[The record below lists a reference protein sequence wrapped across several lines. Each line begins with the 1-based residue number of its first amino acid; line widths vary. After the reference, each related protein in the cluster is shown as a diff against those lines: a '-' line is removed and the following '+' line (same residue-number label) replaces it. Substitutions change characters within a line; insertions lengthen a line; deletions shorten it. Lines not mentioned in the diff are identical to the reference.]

1 MSQGNASRPIGRRA
15 VITAGLL
22 AGAGGLL
29 WVGRDTIGPI
39 AEDLFDQTQDGV
51 RGPRPRPSAVDQ
63 QGLESYA
70 HLADA
75 RLYYEI
81 TSRPVAFW
89 MEPGFAQRLD
99 ACLRSH
105 WTAQGWATPARLT
118 TYGTWIAADGQAD
131 SWHHA
136 GRAFDVGR
144 VVAADGSDLVSCRY
158 DLWGERS
165 GAAKRS
171 AERAY
176 WQLAASLHRDFAYV
190 LTYLF
195 DNAHHNHI
203 HVDDGRS
210 GEGRSS
216 FSRGMRVQVQAVQAM
231 CVHVWGR
238 ELDITGSW
246 DAPTRQVTGEILR
259 EAGIGGSLVGDAQWH
274 AFLTATAAR
283 R

>member
-1 MSQGNASRPIGRRA
+1 M
-15 VITAGLL
+15 ITAGLL

-29 WVGRDTIGPI
+29 WAGRDTIGPL
-39 AEDLFDQTQDGV
+39 AEELFDQAQEGV
-51 RGPRPRPSAVDQ
+51 RPGPRPRPTAADQ
-63 QGLESYA
+63 AGLESYR

-75 RLYYEI
+75 RLHYEI
-81 TSRPVAFW
+81 TGRAVAFS
-89 MEPGFAQRLD
+89 MEPGFARRLD

-105 WTAQGWATPARLT
+105 WAAQGWETPARLT
-118 TYGTWIAADGQAD
+118 SYGTWIAADGQTD

-144 VVAADGSDLVSCRY
+144 VVAADGSELVSCRY
-158 DLWGERS
+158 DVWGARS
-165 GAAKRS
+165 GAAKRA

-195 DNAHHNHI
+195 DDAHHNHI

-210 GEGRSS
+210 GAGRSS
-216 FSRGMRVQVQAVQAM
+216 FSRGMRLQVRAVQAM
-231 CVHVWGR
+231 CGHVWDR
-238 ELDITGSW
+238 DVPITGSW
-246 DAPTRQVTGEILR
+246 DAATRDATGEILR
-259 EAGIGGSLVGDAQWH
+259 EAGIGGRLVGDEQWH
-274 AFLTATAAR
+274 AFLTATAGR